1 LTKLAAEE
9 IKVKQQQQQQHTQPQ
24 QPHHAQQFAVSDK
37 QQWQPVVVSLA
48 DLPGQVAQPW
58 KPPPA
63 AAAAISQPLAQ
74 QPQQQQRDVDMS
86 DAPSHRQEG
95 YPAAA
100 GQDGA
105 VQDAAPG
112 RSVMGPPPPR
122 APWQGPAA
130 SSQKQLQEIQQQ
142 QQQEPDTA
150 AGADNGAAALPF
162 PGGPTL
168 GAWGL
173 GQWTSMGSAPTP
185 APMYTS
191 PNTYVRTP
199 TLVSSACRRYCCIE
213 QQDR

>member
-1 LTKLAAEE
+1 
-9 IKVKQQQQQQHTQPQ
+9 VP
-24 QPHHAQQFAVSDK
+24 DK

-63 AAAAISQPLAQ
+63 AAAANGQPAQ

-86 DAPSHRQEG
+86 DAPAHRQEG
-95 YPAAA
+95 HPAAA

-105 VQDAAPG
+105 VMQDAAPG

-130 SSQKQLQEIQQQ
+130 NNQKQLQEIQQ

-173 GQWTSMGSAPTP
+173 GQWTSVGSAPTP

-199 TLVSSACRRYCCIE
+199 TLVSSVTSLC
-213 QQDR
+213 